1 MLTNAMLIETKGLK
15 KIYSIDGSE
24 TPAVNGINL
33 KIKEGEFVAIIGPSG
48 SGKSTLLQ
56 ILGCLDRPTDGEY
69 FLDGKEIDKYS
80 DDELAHLRNK
90 KFGFVFQSFNLL
102 GRLSVLENVELPL
115 IYAGVPELKRREM
128 AVKVIDSVGL
138 SDRVDFETMRLSGGQ
153 KQRVAIARALVN
165 EPRIIFADEP
175 TGNLDSKSGEIIL
188 EFFEKLH
195 EDGHTIVL
203 VTHETYL
210 AESAE
215 RIIYLKDGLIE
226 REEIANH
233 KSFRKI

>member
-1 MLTNAMLIETKGLK
+1 LLTNAMLIETKGLK

>member
-1 MLTNAMLIETKGLK
+1 MLIETKGLK

-33 KIKEGEFVAIIGPSG
+33 EIKEGEFVAIIGPSG

-56 ILGCLDRPTDGEY
+56 ILGCLDRPTGGEY
-69 FLDGKEIDKYS
+69 FFDGKEIEKYS

-115 IYAGVPELKRREM
+115 IYAGIPELKRREM
-128 AVKVIDSVGL
+128 AVKVIGSVGL

-226 REEIANH
+226 REEIVNH
-233 KSFRKI
+233 KSFRENKFSK

>member
-1 MLTNAMLIETKGLK
+1 MLIETRGLK

-33 KIKEGEFVAIIGPSG
+33 EIKEGEFVAIIGPSG

-69 FLDGKEIDKYS
+69 FLDGKEVSKYS

-115 IYAGVPELKRREM
+115 IYAGVSESKRREM
-128 AVKVIDSVGL
+128 AVKVINSIGL
-138 SDRVDFETMRLSGGQ
+138 SDRIDFETMRLSGGQ

-175 TGNLDSKSGEIIL
+175 TGNLDSKSGRAIL
-188 EFFEKLH
+188 NFFEKLH
-195 EDGHTIVL
+195 EEGHTIIL
-203 VTHETYL
+203 VTHETFL

-215 RIIYLKDGLIE
+215 RIIHLKDGLIE
-226 REEIANH
+226 KEEIVNH
-233 KSFRKI
+233 KSYKERKFFK

>member
-1 MLTNAMLIETKGLK
+1 MLIETKGLK

-33 KIKEGEFVAIIGPSG
+33 EIKEGEFVAIIGPSG

-69 FLDGKEIDKYS
+69 FLDGKEIEKYS

-115 IYAGVPELKRREM
+115 IYAGVPESKRREM

-210 AESAE
+210 TESAE

-226 REEIANH
+226 REEIVNH
-233 KSFRKI
+233 ESFRENKFSK